1 MKQATRMLDLEDR
14 LYADHDGMLREQ
26 MLADLRRIQSRLQ
39 GQLRQLN
46 DRNTYRELQGAL
58 QAVTGALQV
67 LRTLRIR

>member
-1 MKQATRMLDLEDR
+1 MKQTSRMLDLEDQ
-14 LYADHDGMLREQ
+14 LYADKDGILREK

-39 GQLRQLN
+39 GELRQLN

>member
-14 LYADHDGMLREQ
+14 LYADRDGMLREK

-39 GQLRQLN
+39 GELRQLN

-58 QAVTGALQV
+58 QAVTGAVQV

>member
-1 MKQATRMLDLEDR
+1 MKPTTRMLDLEDR
-14 LYADHDGMLREQ
+14 LYADRDGMLREK

-58 QAVTGALQV
+58 QAVSGALLV
-67 LRTLRIR
+67 LRTLRTR

>member
-14 LYADHDGMLREQ
+14 LYADKDGILREK

-39 GQLRQLN
+39 GELRQLN

>member
-1 MKQATRMLDLEDR
+1 MKQTTRMLDLEDR
-14 LYADHDGMLREQ
+14 LYADHDGMLRER

>member
-14 LYADHDGMLREQ
+14 LYADHDGILREQ

>member
-1 MKQATRMLDLEDR
+1 MLDLEDR
-14 LYADHDGMLREQ
+14 LYADRDGMLREQ

-39 GQLRQLN
+39 GELRQLN

>member
-1 MKQATRMLDLEDR
+1 MKPTTRMLDLEDR
-14 LYADHDGMLREQ
+14 LYSDRDGMVREK

>member
-1 MKQATRMLDLEDR
+1 MKQTTRMLDLEDK
-14 LYADHDGMLREQ
+14 LYADRDGMLREK

-39 GQLRQLN
+39 GELRQLN

>member
-14 LYADHDGMLREQ
+14 LYADRDGMLREQ

-39 GQLRQLN
+39 GELRQLN

-58 QAVTGALQV
+58 QAVAGALQV

>member
-58 QAVTGALQV
+58 QAVNGALQV

>member
-1 MKQATRMLDLEDR
+1 
-14 LYADHDGMLREQ
+14 